1 MAMEVRLGKS
11 WVVGSLTLHWASS
24 NIAWSPSLFLV
35 PFSWYF
41 LWQDRLGMVVCSG
54 VFMGFWCGLQRRDR
68 HGYGDGFA
76 CGFLYICCS
85 WWWWRVSVVVGMG
98 DVGMVVADV
107 SLFDYF
113 LMGL

>member
-41 LWQDRLGMVVCSG
+41 LWRDRLGMVVCSG
-54 VFMGFWCGLQRRDR
+54 VFMGFWCGLQRRV
-68 HGYGDGFA
+68 HWFLVWFSLYLLFVVVVEGFSGGGDG
-76 CGFLYICCS
+76 
-85 WWWWRVSVVVGMG
+85 
-98 DVGMVVADV
+98 
-107 SLFDYF
+107 
-113 LMGL
+113 